1 MMLRATRLMLL
12 AMASFGPTP
21 AFATTPSVNPNC
33 AIRVR
38 VEGQVID
45 SAGKPVVGAQ
55 LWHVDSLGGVVPAD
69 QAWLVG
75 ASDAMGN
82 LDVDVCYLGEIMYCA
97 KPPTG
102 AVGIEFFVLKDGLG
116 VGRIK
121 QSIPAHRLVKEGLS
135 VVGEPC
141 KGPTKSFRIGEGGVR
156 GYPLKVKVVLQSM
169 QVSK

>member
-1 MMLRATRLMLL
+1 MTSRANLL
-12 AMASFGPTP
+12 VVFAMASLGPLP
-21 AFATTPSVNPNC
+21 AFATTLSVNPNC

-55 LWHVDSLGGVVPAD
+55 LWHVDSLGGVVPAE

-75 ASDAMGN
+75 VSDAKGN
-82 LDVDVCYLGEIMYCA
+82 LDADVCYLGEVMYCA
-97 KPPTG
+97 KQPTG

-135 VVGEPC
+135 LVGEPC

-156 GYPLKVKVVLQSM
+156 GYPLKVRVVLQSV
-169 QVSK
+169 QVRK